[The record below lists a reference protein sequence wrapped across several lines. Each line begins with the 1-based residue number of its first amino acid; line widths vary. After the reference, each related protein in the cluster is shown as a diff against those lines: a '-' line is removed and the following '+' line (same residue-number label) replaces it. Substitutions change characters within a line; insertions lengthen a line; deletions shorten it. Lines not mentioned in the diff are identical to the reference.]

1 MIIFVTTKKS
11 IVEDRKMKKFFK
23 KAAVILLAGTLLAGC
38 GNSGAANANSAGN
51 ADTKVE
57 TIKVGRST
65 GNIRVAILTL
75 ADELGYYAEEG
86 VNVDFV
92 EISDTAAAISAIS
105 LNKDEIDV
113 LQVAGA
119 GALSYIAQGTN
130 VEVIGGIAS
139 EGGAMITLPENAEK
153 YADLANISG
162 GITVAGQLTDTGLMV
177 TRNLLEKK
185 GIDTNTEINYLYLS
199 NAQNVIEAVVK
210 GEAEVGFTNSE
221 ACHRYLDLGIKIVYE
236 IGDLVPDYVCCRQI
250 SSREKVEAKRDAFV
264 KKAVAEIR
272 AYEYYSQE
280 ANYDECVRIL
290 AKQSG
295 QDEDYVRAYIYENT
309 KYTLDP
315 NINGLQDLFD
325 TLILGNYIENVKV
338 TNIADSVDTSIYK
351 EALDI
356 LIKREPENTF
366 YQDLVKQ
373 FEENDL

>member
-1 MIIFVTTKKS
+1 
-11 IVEDRKMKKFFK
+11 MKKFFK

>member
-1 MIIFVTTKKS
+1 M
-11 IVEDRKMKKFFK
+11 RKILK
-23 KAAVILLAGTLLAGC
+23 KAMAVLLAGVLLTGC
-38 GNSGAANANSAGN
+38 GGNGNNAAAANGSGN
-51 ADTKVE
+51 EQQIE
-57 TIKVGRST
+57 TIKIGRST

-75 ADELGYYAEEG
+75 ADELGYYEEEG
-86 VNVDFV
+86 VNVEFV

-130 VEVIGGIAS
+130 VEIIGGIAS
-139 EGGAMITLPENAEK
+139 EGGAMITRPENAERF
-153 YADLANISG
+153 ADLTNISG
-162 GITVAGQLTDTGLMV
+162 GITVVSQLTDTGVMV
-177 TRNLLEKK
+177 TRNLLEEK

-221 ACHRYLDLGIKIVYE
+221 ACHRYLDLGIEIVYE
-236 IGDLVPDYVCCRQI
+236 VGDLIPDYVCCRQI
-250 SSREKVEAKRDAFV
+250 SSKEKVAAKRDAFV

-272 AYEYYSQE
+272 AYEYYSTE

-290 AKQSG
+290 AEQCG

-315 NINGLQDLFD
+315 NIKGLQDLFD
-325 TLILGNYIENVKV
+325 TLILGNYIENVTV
-338 TNIADSVDTSIYK
+338 TEIADSVDISIYQ
-351 EALDI
+351 EALEI
-356 LIKREPENTF
+356 LLEREPENEF
-366 YQDLVKQ
+366 YKNLKTQ
-373 FEENDL
+373 FETNNLS